1 VAVIVALHHARVQG
15 LAEGE
20 GRALAFTMLVVGNL
34 SLVLSNR
41 SWSRGLISTLRQP
54 NRTLGGFFAA
64 ALGIL
69 ALTLYVPFFA
79 RLFRFEELGALDL
92 AVVAG
97 GGVFCLLWCELLK
110 SFRARMER
118 APRGRPG

>member
-1 VAVIVALHHARVQG
+1 MLVAVIVALHQARVRG

-20 GRALAFTMLVVGNL
+20 ARALAFTMLVVGNL

-54 NRTLGGFFAA
+54 NRALGAFLAA
-64 ALGIL
+64 ALGVL
-69 ALTLYVPFFA
+69 ALTLYVPFVA
-79 RLFRFEELGALDL
+79 RLFRFEGLGALDL
-92 AVVAG
+92 AAAAG

-110 SFRARMER
+110 SFRVRIDSR
-118 APRGRPG
+118 RK